1 MTDHRWLRGRT
12 IVYNPAPSA
21 PLVPKPKR
29 FHFGKIIWTA
39 LKKTCMVIGAIVLI
53 SAVLGV
59 ISASRSS
66 RDAVPVMPKSVVLGL
81 DMSGS
86 IPEESGTS
94 QYLELLNLGDKTLTF
109 YKLIDALE
117 SAAKDDR
124 VKALVFRVS
133 DAGYNITQLQE
144 LRKAVL
150 NFKKSGKKTYIYSE
164 SYGGSGYGLGLYYL
178 ASAFDEIWMQ
188 PVGVVAIGGINAE
201 MPFFKDVMA
210 KYGVEAQFFQRKE
223 YKNAMEHLTSNK
235 MSPASREETQGLIN
249 TLAQQLVEPIK
260 ADRSKISKTFDGLLN
275 LGLITDDAALKD
287 GLIDRAGYE
296 DELFS
301 MLRDTYT
308 SSKTVSV
315 DYYASAVAHEMSRAD
330 LLGRGGSK
338 ASVAVIHVDGMIV
351 SGSGGKSSPYG
362 LEEDMATAD
371 DIADAII
378 DAAKDKKY
386 KAIVLRVNSPGGSPS
401 ASETIARAVTWA
413 MTEKKKPVYV
423 SMGALAASGGYWI
436 SAGATKIYAQ
446 DATLT
451 GSIGV
456 VGGKINLH
464 GLWDKYDVHWES
476 VSYGQNSGMMSMNT
490 PFSVSE
496 QKQFELTLDN
506 VYGHFIDRVSKG
518 RHMTPAQVEAV
529 AKGHVW
535 TGQEA
540 KVKGLVDEIGGL
552 NDVLDQIAHDNR
564 LASRAQL
571 SVVHLPSEDDPFAVL
586 FSLLGVSSDLS
597 LPQKVGAAISTVRMM
612 HSSPR
617 LVLDPSLPDIR
628 G

>member
-12 IVYNPAPSA
+12 IVYNPAAST
-21 PLVPKPKR
+21 PLVPRPKR
-29 FHFGKIIWTA
+29 FHFGKIILSA
-39 LKKTCMVIGAIVLI
+39 LKKTCMVIGAIVLF

-59 ISASRSS
+59 ISASRAS
-66 RDAVPVMPKSVVLGL
+66 RDAIPVMPESVVLGL
-81 DMSGS
+81 DISGS

-94 QYLELLNLGDKTLTF
+94 QYLELLNLGDKALTF
-109 YKLIDALE
+109 YKLLDALE
-117 SAAKDDR
+117 AGAKDDR

-144 LRKAVL
+144 LRRAVL
-150 NFKKSGKKTYIYSE
+150 DFKKSGKKTYIYSE

-201 MPFFKDVMA
+201 MPFFKNVMA

-223 YKNAMEHLTSNK
+223 YKNAMEHLTANK
-235 MSPASREETQGLIN
+235 MSSASREETQSLID
-249 TLAQQLVEPIK
+249 TLAKQLVVPIK
-260 ADRSKISKTFDGLLN
+260 ADRQKISKTFDELLN
-275 LGLITDDAALKD
+275 LGLITDDSALKS
-287 GLIDRAGYE
+287 GLIDHIGYE
-296 DELFS
+296 DELFAL
-301 MLRDTYT
+301 LRETYR
-308 SSKTVSV
+308 SSKAISA
-315 DYYASAVAHEMSRAD
+315 DYYASALAHEMSRAD
-330 LLGRGGSK
+330 FLGGASK
-338 ASVAVIHVDGMIV
+338 SFVAVIHVDGMIV
-351 SGSGGKSSPYG
+351 SGSGGKSSPYS
-362 LEEDMATAD
+362 LEEDMAAAD

-386 KAIVLRVNSPGGSPS
+386 AAIVLRVNSPGGSPS
-401 ASETIARAVTWA
+401 ASETIARAVAWA

-423 SMGALAASGGYWI
+423 SMGGLAASGGYWV
-436 SAGATKIYAQ
+436 SAGASKIYAL

-456 VGGKINLH
+456 VGGKINLQ
-464 GLWDKYDVHWES
+464 GLWDKYDVHWDR
-476 VSYGQNSGMMSMNT
+476 VSYGQNSGMMSMNS
-490 PFSVSE
+490 PFSASE

-506 VYGHFIDRVSKG
+506 VYDHFIRRVAKG
-518 RHMTPAQVEAV
+518 RQMTTAQVEAV

-552 NDVLDQIAHDNR
+552 NDVLDQIARDNK
-564 LASRAQL
+564 LDSRSQL
-571 SVVHLPSEDDPFAVL
+571 NVVHLPSEDDPFAVL

-597 LPQKVGAAISTVRMM
+597 LLQKVGTVISTVQIMGR
-612 HSSPR
+612 SPR
-617 LVLDPSLPDIR
+617 LVLDPLLPDIR
-628 G
+628 